1 MAISATA
8 RTLVPLLMS
17 LHVCRVL
24 PGKNQ
29 FAPPATQSLRSAYMY
44 TKSFFPKSEGG
55 CSQSFILPSAV
66 KGTTLVAVI
75 QLPCS
80 LRAKSKA
87 KLRVHTTTPSWS
99 EVPCTHLSLKL
110 FAPKKTQKIYN
121 CHTMLYISRY
131 IHTHARNSLC
141 RLVLSFVRVKVQFI
155 VPPLH
160 PRSLADTFYYLAG
173 VLTTDTCMRRQFN
186 NNTHGKMEICHFDIA
201 TMDNVGCSY
210 IAFAKTTDCSGLS
223 LTEVPED
230 IPIST
235 LTLLLDDNAFTV
247 LESGMFSNLPLLQ
260 ALSLVR
266 FSPPFSPTPSPLLPP
281 PLPPVALFGS

>member
-110 FAPKKTQKIYN
+110 LPPKKHKFYN
-121 CHTMLYISRY
+121 CHIILYIYTYTCQKFVVQARTFFCADKSS
-131 IHTHARNSLC
+131 IHCASSTCSLPC
-141 RLVLSFVRVKVQFI
+141 
-155 VPPLH
+155 
-160 PRSLADTFYYLAG
+160 
-173 VLTTDTCMRRQFN
+173 
-186 NNTHGKMEICHFDIA
+186 
-201 TMDNVGCSY
+201 
-210 IAFAKTTDCSGLS
+210 
-223 LTEVPED
+223 
-230 IPIST
+230 
-235 LTLLLDDNAFTV
+235 
-247 LESGMFSNLPLLQ
+247 
-260 ALSLVR
+260 
-266 FSPPFSPTPSPLLPP
+266 
-281 PLPPVALFGS
+281 